1 MADFLAVVVS
11 KALIAIFSFSMIR
24 KILTVIIFLGVSSCS
39 LQKLYSLKQVQKSSD
54 FEQIDFHDLAQRY
67 MYKEEISGSIE
78 GIYAVSVVVLRK
90 GKPFLSSVEREKI
103 VERKE
108 NYSTV
113 AIIRDP
119 NNANR
124 EYLEISLDKSQL
136 PSYSVRGE
144 FTKLAESNLLIYRHF
159 EPRKQS
165 VTYTFTYDAARDMLE
180 GVRKENSGN
189 SEFTYTLTYV
199 KLHPKRV

>member
-1 MADFLAVVVS
+1 MNFKMKKSLVIVLVS
-11 KALIAIFSFSMIR
+11 MVMI
-24 KILTVIIFLGVSSCS
+24 VSSCS
-39 LQKLYSLKQVQKSSD
+39 VEKLYSLRYKQKRPE
-54 FEQIDFHDLAQRY
+54 FEQIDFHDLTQRY
-67 MYKEEISGSIE
+67 MYKEDNANSIE

-90 GKPFLSSVEREKI
+90 GKPFLSSTEREKI
-103 VERKE
+103 IERKE

-124 EYLEISLDKSQL
+124 EYLEISLDKTQL
-136 PSYSVRGE
+136 PAYSVRGE

-159 EPRKQS
+159 EPRKQ
-165 VTYTFTYDAARDMLE
+165 VATYTFTYDEVRDMLE
-180 GVRKENSGN
+180 GIRKENSGN

-199 KLHPKRV
+199 KLHPKKVKF

>member
-1 MADFLAVVVS
+1 MKKSLVIVLVS
-11 KALIAIFSFSMIR
+11 MVMI
-24 KILTVIIFLGVSSCS
+24 VSSCS
-39 LQKLYSLKQVQKSSD
+39 VEKLYSLRYKQKRPE
-54 FEQIDFHDLAQRY
+54 FEQIDFHDLTQRY
-67 MYKEEISGSIE
+67 MYKEDNANSIE

-90 GKPFLSSVEREKI
+90 GKPFLSSTEREKI
-103 VERKE
+103 IERKE

-124 EYLEISLDKSQL
+124 EYLEISLDKTQL
-136 PSYSVRGE
+136 PAYSVRGE

-159 EPRKQS
+159 EPRKQ
-165 VTYTFTYDAARDMLE
+165 VATYTFTYDEVRDMLE
-180 GVRKENSGN
+180 GIRKENSGN

-199 KLHPKRV
+199 KLHPKKVKF

>member
-1 MADFLAVVVS
+1 MRRL
-11 KALIAIFSFSMIR
+11 
-24 KILTVIIFLGVSSCS
+24 VIVLSLCLLVSSCS
-39 LQKLYSLKQVQKSSD
+39 LQKLYSLKEIQKNSE
-54 FEQIDFHDLAQRY
+54 FEQIDFHDMIQRY
-67 MYKEEISGSIE
+67 MYKEETTRTIE

-144 FTKLAESNLLIYRHF
+144 FTKLAESNLLVYRHF

-165 VTYTFTYDAARDMLE
+165 VTYTFTYDATRDMLE

-199 KLHPKRV
+199 KLHPKRI

>member
-1 MADFLAVVVS
+1 MKGIVIVILVV
-11 KALIAIFSFSMIR
+11 L
-24 KILTVIIFLGVSSCS
+24 VSSCS
-39 LQKLYSLKQVQKSSD
+39 IEKLYSIRQSQKRPD
-54 FEQIDFHDLAQRY
+54 FEQVDFHDLAQRY
-67 MYKEEISGSIE
+67 MYKEETEESVE

-90 GKPFLSSVEREKI
+90 GKPFLSTVEKEKI

-119 NNANR
+119 NNASR
-124 EYLEISLDKSQL
+124 EYLEISLDKSLL

-144 FTKLAESNLLIYRHF
+144 FTRLAESNLLVYRHF

-165 VTYTFTYDAARDMLE
+165 VTYTFTYDKTRDMLE
-180 GVRKENSGN
+180 GIRKENSGN
-189 SEFTYTLTYV
+189 SEFTYTLTYL
-199 KLHPKRV
+199 KLHPKRLDK

>member
-1 MADFLAVVVS
+1 MLAFMMMAVML
-11 KALIAIFSFSMIR
+11 
-24 KILTVIIFLGVSSCS
+24 SSCS
-39 LQKLYSLKQVQKSSD
+39 IEKLYSLRYKQKRPE
-54 FEQIDFHDLAQRY
+54 FEQIDFHDLTQRY
-67 MYKEEISGSIE
+67 MYKEEQTNSIE

-90 GKPFLSSVEREKI
+90 GKPFLSSTEKEKI

-124 EYLEISLDKSQL
+124 EYLEISLDKTQL

-159 EPRKQS
+159 ESRKQVS
-165 VTYTFTYDAARDMLE
+165 TYTFSYDGVRDMLE

-199 KLHPKRV
+199 KLHPKN

>member
-1 MADFLAVVVS
+1 M
-11 KALIAIFSFSMIR
+11 
-24 KILTVIIFLGVSSCS
+24 VITLSSCS
-39 LQKLYSLKQVQKSSD
+39 IEKLYSLRYKHKKQE
-54 FEQIDFHDLAQRY
+54 FEQLDFHDLVQRY
-67 MYKEEISGSIE
+67 IYKEESTNSIE

-90 GKPFLSSVEREKI
+90 GKPFLASTEKEKI

-113 AIIRDP
+113 AIIHDP
-119 NNANR
+119 NNGNR

-144 FTKLAESNLLIYRHF
+144 FTKLTESNLLIYKHF
-159 EPRKQS
+159 ESRKQIS
-165 VTYTFTYDAARDMLE
+165 TFTFTFDERRDMLE

-199 KLHPKRV
+199 KLHPKTME

>member
-1 MADFLAVVVS
+1 MAVM
-11 KALIAIFSFSMIR
+11 ALV
-24 KILTVIIFLGVSSCS
+24 LSSCS
-39 LQKLYSLKQVQKSSD
+39 IEKLYSLKNKQKRPE
-54 FEQIDFHDLAQRY
+54 FEQIDFHDLTQRY
-67 MYKEEISGSIE
+67 MYKEDYSNSIE

-90 GKPFLSSVEREKI
+90 GKPFLSSTEKEKI

-124 EYLEISLDKSQL
+124 EYLEISLDKTQL
-136 PSYSVRGE
+136 PTYSVRGE

-159 EPRKQS
+159 ESRKQVS
-165 VTYTFTYDAARDMLE
+165 TYTFTYDGVRDMLE

-189 SEFTYTLTYV
+189 SEFTYTLTYA
-199 KLHPKRV
+199 KLHPKTIGK

>member
-1 MADFLAVVVS
+1 MRYSLRAGFLIS
-11 KALIAIFSFSMIR
+11 ALMF
-24 KILTVIIFLGVSSCS
+24 SSCS
-39 LQKLYSLKQVQKSSD
+39 IEKLYSLRFKQMRPD
-54 FEQIDFHDLAQRY
+54 FEQIDFQDIVQRY
-67 MYKEEISGSIE
+67 MYKEESSTSFE

-90 GKPFLSSVEREKI
+90 GKPFLSAVEKEKI

-124 EYLEISLDKSQL
+124 EYLEISLDKTQL

-144 FTKLAESNLLIYRHF
+144 FTRLAESNLLLYKHF
-159 EPRKQS
+159 ESRKQVS
-165 VTYTFTYDAARDMLE
+165 TYTFSYDGVRDMLE

-189 SEFTYTLTYV
+189 SEFTYTLTYM
-199 KLHPKRV
+199 KLHPKRVER

>member
-1 MADFLAVVVS
+1 MRKSLAIVLLVMMM
-11 KALIAIFSFSMIR
+11 L
-24 KILTVIIFLGVSSCS
+24 SSCS
-39 LQKLYSLKQVQKSSD
+39 ISKLYSLKQSKKLSE
-54 FEQIDFHDLAQRY
+54 FEQIDFHDLTQRY
-67 MYKEEISGSIE
+67 MYKEDNANSIE

-90 GKPFLSSVEREKI
+90 GKPFLSSTEREKI

-119 NNANR
+119 NNSNR
-124 EYLEISLDKSQL
+124 EYLEISLDKTQL

-159 EPRKQS
+159 EPRKQ
-165 VTYTFTYDAARDMLE
+165 VTTYTFTYDEVHDMLE

-189 SEFTYTLTYV
+189 SEFTYTLTYA
-199 KLHPKRV
+199 KLHPKKVKL